1 MKAGQFSRTAAD
13 HLWRVVVCGFVF
25 AAGLVASRL
34 ILQAIGVS
42 PPRMPTQAPEAI
54 AGYYL
59 LVGSVVL
66 AAGVT
71 LLSRGVRG
79 TRLVQWLVLAAFL
92 FIGFGV
98 SSTIET
104 SIFSSTHGV
113 LLMMPVL
120 LLPCCLLAGAE
131 TALRRRPDANRLPA
145 PSAAAFFRGRARAQ
159 WAWRF
164 AAGIVAFPLVYF
176 IFGIIVSPI
185 VTEHYARGTAGLV
198 LPEPGLILSIQ
209 LTRSMLY
216 LLVALPVMILWSGS
230 RRQLVVA
237 LALAFFVF
245 VAAYDIV
252 LAYQVPNVL
261 LVTHAFEVLADSFVY
276 AWLLVALLVQN
287 TI

>member
-1 MKAGQFSRTAAD
+1 MKIGQFFRIATD
-13 HLWRVVVCGFVF
+13 HLWRIVVCGFVF

-34 ILQAIGVS
+34 ISQTMGVS
-42 PPRMPTQAPEAI
+42 PPRMPTQAPEAV

-66 AAGVT
+66 AAGIT
-71 LLSRGVRG
+71 RLSQGVRG
-79 TRLVQWLVLAAFL
+79 TRWVRWLVLATFL

-145 PSAAAFFRGRARAQ
+145 PSAAAFFRGRTWAQ

-176 IFGIIVSPI
+176 IFGIVVSPV
-185 VTEHYARGTAGLV
+185 VTEYYVRGTAGLV

-209 LTRSMLY
+209 LTRSILY
-216 LLVALPVMILWSGS
+216 LLVTLPVMILWSGS

-252 LAYQVPNVL
+252 LAYRVPNVL

-276 AWLLVALLVQN
+276 AWLLVALLVRN
-287 TI
+287 AI